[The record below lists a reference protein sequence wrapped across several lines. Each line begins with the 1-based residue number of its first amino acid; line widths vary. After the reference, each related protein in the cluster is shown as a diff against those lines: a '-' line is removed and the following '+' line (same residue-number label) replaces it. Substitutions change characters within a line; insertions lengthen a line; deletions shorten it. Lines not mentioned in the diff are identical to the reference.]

1 MSGMGE
7 LLKYYMA
14 IIATI
19 TSSLYTLASVPF
31 LSSTVHSPLRNADFE
46 RVDIR
51 MQSPK
56 SVCDTAVWDFSKLKK
71 GRASIVSYQRVNDT
85 MALESRSHSVSRFV
99 LSGDTLKT
107 IQFDKPGET
116 LTYRLPKKEF
126 IYPMLYGDSIAFP
139 FFAEGNCGRIA
150 YLRNCGMST
159 VKADGLGM
167 LITPENDTV
176 CNVMRIHR
184 VTIGGLLIDG
194 SFTANR
200 DNDSIEHQPAAI
212 LRMAASDSVQ
222 YRAEKWEWYAMGYT
236 HPVIE
241 HTEYTVKK
249 FGVTVDSVAQSHYTP
264 IDGMEYEEPEPEEM
278 ALAEELWELRLEKSR
293 KSNRQ
298 MSNNGG
304 KTELPIGKEE
314 KKATITYNPS
324 NGTATVAAYGGNAI
338 TGIYVANS
346 SGQILRKAD
355 KLDDLFIEIDISHYA
370 NGVYLIVVTSANGIY
385 SEKIIKE

>member
-1 MSGMGE
+1 MRSMGE
-7 LLKYYMA
+7 FLKYYMA

-19 TSSLYTLASVPF
+19 ASSLYTLASVPF

-46 RVDIR
+46 RFDIR

-56 SVCDTAVWDFSKLKK
+56 CMHDTAVWDFSKLKK
-71 GRASIVSYQRVNDT
+71 GRASVVCYQNVNET
-85 MALESRSHSVSRFV
+85 LALESEIRSLSRFI

-107 IQFDKPGET
+107 IRFNKPGET
-116 LTYRLPKKEF
+116 LTYRLPKIEF

-194 SFTANR
+194 SFAANR

-212 LRMAASDSVQ
+212 LRLAASDSVQ

-241 HTEYTVKK
+241 HKEYTVKK
-249 FGVTVDSVAQSHYTP
+249 FGVTVDSVAQSYYTP
-264 IDGMEYEEPEPEEM
+264 VDGMVYEEPEPEET

-304 KTELPIGKEE
+304 KTELPIGTEGKL
-314 KKATITYNPS
+314 ATITYNPS
-324 NGTATVAAYGGNAI
+324 NSTATVAAYGGNAI

-346 SGQILRKAD
+346 AGQILRKTG
-355 KLDDLFIEIDISHYA
+355 KFDDLFIEIDMSHYVD
-370 NGVYLIVVTSANGIY
+370 GIYLIVATLANGIY